1 MKWQVRIISRGRITV
16 PLELQRALKARAGDK
31 LEFQTKDG
39 STEVR
44 IRVVKTKNGR

>member
-16 PLELQRALKARAGDK
+16 PLELQRTLKARAGDK

-44 IRVVKTKNGR
+44 IRVVKTRNRR